1 MTKYINVKKAQNEAW
16 ILYDKWRKKKI
27 VCPAFKTQVNFSLL
41 GWRHIIG
48 ATGHKKRTSDDIY
61 RRLKLLP
68 HAKQIIE
75 ESTTIQN
82 ITKHGKRFYYALEAM
97 VEVIENSRKEFRKVR
112 VVIIEDKL
120 KNKIFYSVMDKKIYK
135 NKKYSRRKKA

>member
-16 ILYDKWRKKKI
+16 KFYDLWRKLKI
-27 VCPAFKTQVNFSLL
+27 DSPAFKTQVTFSLL

-48 ATGHKKRTSDDIY
+48 ATGHKKRTSDDTY

-68 HAKQIIE
+68 HAKRIIE

-82 ITKHGKRFYYALEAM
+82 ITKHGKKVYYALEAM
-97 VEVIENSRKEFRKVR
+97 VEVTENSRKELRKVR
-112 VVIIEDKL
+112 VVIVEDKL

-135 NKKYSRRKKA
+135 NKKYSRRKKS